1 MYKHGRIQFNSFMK
15 ITKYVMLISSKH
27 FKLIFTDNFSCVFKY
42 VHIHALFPFRQTVF

>member
-1 MYKHGRIQFNSFMK
+1 MYKHGSIQFSSF
-15 ITKYVMLISSKH
+15 TKYVILISSKH